1 MVYMNKAIVNWKYP
15 KSAVCLTHPTQHH
28 GLQHSAQLTTV
39 VNWGSCESEEAHNGD
54 SVARHT
60 ADLRKKDS
68 ACSSTEYI
76 TLLDSHTNE
85 L

>member
-15 KSAVCLTHPTQHH
+15 KSAVSLTHPTQHH
-28 GLQHSAQLTTV
+28 GLQHSAQLTIV
-39 VNWGSCESEEAHNGD
+39 VNWGNCESEEAHNGD

-60 ADLRKKDS
+60 TDLKKKDS
-68 ACSSTEYI
+68 GCSSIEYKPF
-76 TLLDSHTNE
+76 LDSHTNE